1 MIQFLQDILNL
12 NDGIFRA
19 WWFDPAIAQSLVHD
33 FHQIST
39 GIMNESTV
47 LRPIH
52 MRVSLE
58 SGPVAQSRY
67 SICHIAYWIF
77 ILVWKVIAPPD
88 HRRVCGMVYR
98 RRPWKSS
105 CIYCGGGN
113 IWHYLLY
120 DAIFFVLHCGPCTK
134 FPVCDVDAE
143 ARHHTVSKEH
153 SSSLY
158 CRRNTPSAWVT
169 ILVQRSCL

>member
-52 MRVSLE
+52 RRVSLE

-67 SICHIAYWIF
+67 SI
-77 ILVWKVIAPPD
+77 
-88 HRRVCGMVYR
+88 
-98 RRPWKSS
+98 S
-105 CIYCGGGN
+105 
-113 IWHYLLY
+113 
-120 DAIFFVLHCGPCTK
+120 
-134 FPVCDVDAE
+134 
-143 ARHHTVSKEH
+143 
-153 SSSLY
+153 
-158 CRRNTPSAWVT
+158 T
-169 ILVQRSCL
+169 ILPTGFLFLSGK